1 MAEGVILTLTDS
13 SRIVLQLQKSLD
25 QKGIC
30 PHNSTIKFFEYKE
43 SESSGLGKMNR
54 MRSPNLREEQHRA
67 LVSDFSHTKDFRKNP
82 LSLQL
87 FNSMAFTTHQV
98 FGLISPFEI
107 QHQSSERLE
116 NVSVCVLL
124 NTLER
129 HLWHAE
135 IQLHFITIQADS
147 DQTLHNGSLETH
159 TEGP

>member
-30 PHNSTIKFFEYKE
+30 PHNSTIKFFEYEE
-43 SESSGLGKMNR
+43 SESSCLGKMNR

-67 LVSDFSHTKDFRKNP
+67 LVSDFVVIQRTSEKNP
-82 LSLQL
+82 PSLQL

-116 NVSVCVLL
+116 NVSVCA
-124 NTLER
+124 
-129 HLWHAE
+129 AE
-135 IQLHFITIQADS
+135 YS
-147 DQTLHNGSLETH
+147 
-159 TEGP
+159 